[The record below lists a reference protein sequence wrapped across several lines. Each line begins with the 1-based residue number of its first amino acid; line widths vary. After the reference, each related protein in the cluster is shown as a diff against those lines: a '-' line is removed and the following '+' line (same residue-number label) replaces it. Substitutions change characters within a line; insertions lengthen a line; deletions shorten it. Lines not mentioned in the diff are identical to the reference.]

1 MEQKLNFFT
10 ISFAFLMSI
19 ILHLFVLSSFNN
31 FTFIF
36 TEKLKNQI
44 TINLSAIGEIERNI
58 KKESI
63 QKEKILPKEIP
74 KIKKI
79 KKKPKKK
86 IEKKIEKK
94 IDVKK
99 IIPQKKSIEQKKSK
113 EEIVGGTLKGIEGG
127 ASKGIISQYVTQIYK
142 LIDSKKNYPR
152 QSLIRREEGVV
163 LLQIIIRN
171 DGKLMSIKS
180 LKAKHQRL
188 VDSSFSAVEDARP
201 FPPFPLEILRK
212 KMIIEIPLIYK
223 IR

>member
-19 ILHLFVLSSFNN
+19 ILHLFVLLSFNN

-36 TEKLKNQI
+36 TDKLKNQI

-74 KIKKI
+74 EIKKI
-79 KKKPKKK
+79 KKKSKK
-86 IEKKIEKK
+86 EIEKK

-127 ASKGIISQYVTQIYK
+127 TSKEIISQYATQIYK

-171 DGKLMSIKS
+171 DGKLISIKS

-188 VDSSFSAVEDARP
+188 VDSSFDAVENARP
-201 FPPFPLEILRK
+201 FPPFPLEILSK
-212 KMIIEIPLIYK
+212 KMIIKVPVIYK

>member
-10 ISFAFLMSI
+10 ISFAFLISI
-19 ILHLFVLSSFNN
+19 ILHLFVLLSFNN

-86 IEKKIEKK
+86 IEKKI
-94 IDVKK
+94 DVKK

-127 ASKGIISQYVTQIYK
+127 TSKGIISQYVTQIYK

>member
-1 MEQKLNFFT
+1 MEEKLNFFT

-19 ILHLFVLSSFNN
+19 ILHLFVLLSFNN

-36 TEKLKNQI
+36 TEKLKNKI

-79 KKKPKKK
+79 KKKSK
-86 IEKKIEKK
+86 KKIEKK

-127 ASKGIISQYVTQIYK
+127 TSKGIISQYVTQIYK

-163 LLQIIIRN
+163 LLQIIIGN

>member
-10 ISFAFLMSI
+10 ISFAFLISI
-19 ILHLFVLSSFNN
+19 ILHLFVLLSFNN

-44 TINLSAIGEIERNI
+44 IINLSAIGEIERNI

-86 IEKKIEKK
+86 IEKKI
-94 IDVKK
+94 DVKK

-127 ASKGIISQYVTQIYK
+127 TSKGIISQYVTQIYK

-152 QSLIRREEGVV
+152 QSLIRKEEGVV

>member
-10 ISFAFLMSI
+10 VSFAFLISI
-19 ILHLFVLSSFNN
+19 ILHLFVLLSFNN

-79 KKKPKKK
+79 KKKSK
-86 IEKKIEKK
+86 KKIEKK

-212 KMIIEIPLIYK
+212 KMIIKIPLIYK

>member
-79 KKKPKKK
+79 KKKSK
-86 IEKKIEKK
+86 KKIEKK

>member
-1 MEQKLNFFT
+1 MEEKLNFFT

-19 ILHLFVLSSFNN
+19 ILHLFVLLSFNN

-86 IEKKIEKK
+86 IEKKI
-94 IDVKK
+94 DVKK

-127 ASKGIISQYVTQIYK
+127 TSKGIISQYVTQIYK

>member
-1 MEQKLNFFT
+1 MEEKLNFFT

-19 ILHLFVLSSFNN
+19 ILHLFVLLSFNN

-79 KKKPKKK
+79 KKKSK
-86 IEKKIEKK
+86 KKIEKK

-127 ASKGIISQYVTQIYK
+127 TSKGIISQYVTQIYK

>member
-1 MEQKLNFFT
+1 MEEKLNSFT

-19 ILHLFVLSSFNN
+19 ILHLFVLLSFNN

-44 TINLSAIGEIERNI
+44 TINLYAIGEIERNI

-79 KKKPKKK
+79 KKKSK
-86 IEKKIEKK
+86 KKIEKK

-127 ASKGIISQYVTQIYK
+127 TSKGIISQYVTQIYK

-212 KMIIEIPLIYK
+212 KMIIKVPLIYK

>member
-19 ILHLFVLSSFNN
+19 ILHLFVLLSFNN

-44 TINLSAIGEIERNI
+44 TITLSAIGEIERNI

-86 IEKKIEKK
+86 IEKKI
-94 IDVKK
+94 DVKK

-127 ASKGIISQYVTQIYK
+127 TSKGIISQYVTQIYK

>member
-1 MEQKLNFFT
+1 MGQKLNFFT

-19 ILHLFVLSSFNN
+19 ILHLFVLLSFNN

-44 TINLSAIGEIERNI
+44 TITLSAIGEIERNI

-86 IEKKIEKK
+86 IEKKI
-94 IDVKK
+94 DVKK

-127 ASKGIISQYVTQIYK
+127 TSKEIISQYVTQIYK